1 MTDPIA
7 AGTPGA
13 SALAD
18 AIEALRAKRGWI
30 IALGIVSLIAGFVA
44 LGSVVLATL
53 AAVVVVGAMMI
64 VSGVTEMVHAFQ
76 VKAWGKAMLWG
87 ILGALYIAGGVIVL
101 NNPFAAATILTLM
114 LGAALLAS
122 GVVRIYLA
130 FQMKAGSPWGWVAFS
145 GAITILLGAM
155 LLAGWPLSGFY
166 ALGILLG
173 IDLIFAGIGWL
184 GMGLALKKRA

>member
-64 VSGVTEMVHAFQ
+64 VSGVTEIINAFR
-76 VKAWGKAMLWG
+76 VKAWSKSLLWG
-87 ILGALYIAGGVIVL
+87 LLGALYVVAGVIVL
-101 NNPFAAATILTLM
+101 NNPFVAAKLLTLI
-114 LGAALLAS
+114 LAGAMLAS
-122 GVVRIYLA
+122 GAMRIYLA
-130 FQMKAGSPWGWVAFS
+130 FQMKEGSPWVWVAFS
-145 GAITILLGAM
+145 GVMTILLGAV
-155 LLAGWPLSGFY
+155 LLAGWPISGFY
-166 ALGILLG
+166 ALGMLLG
-173 IDLIFAGIGWL
+173 VDLIFSGMGWL
-184 GMGLALKKRA
+184 AMGLALKKPA